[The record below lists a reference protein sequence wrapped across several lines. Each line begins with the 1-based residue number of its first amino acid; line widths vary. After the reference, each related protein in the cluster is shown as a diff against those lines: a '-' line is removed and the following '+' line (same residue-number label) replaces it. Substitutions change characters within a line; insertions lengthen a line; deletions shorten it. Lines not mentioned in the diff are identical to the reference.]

1 MTYAGPPTDMT
12 ETFAYVK
19 SLYAVEEVDTTPLF
33 FIASKTG
40 DVDLKALARSPK
52 AIHKKATEMAWHVNF
67 IETVTRHRAVYLEKD
82 GATVKKDGT
91 KSLKGDLKSE
101 AKDVRHLFMH
111 AQDPSGQ
118 VGFRATWKDN
128 SFIDVLVRDPYGIQV
143 ELYFD
148 YEPDH
153 LTKNARGDK
162 NANEIADTCDAA
174 YNDGTM
180 VKTKRKV
187 FGTAARFNEWL
198 DFWLLATGH
207 EVKKKAPKKAPKPE
221 VSEME
226 LLAGAEWQAK
236 A

>member
-12 ETFAYVK
+12 EAFAYVK

-33 FIASKTG
+33 FIFDRNTA
-40 DVDLKALARSPK
+40 VDPAGLARSPK
-52 AIHKKATEMAWHVNF
+52 AIYKKAITMGWHVNF
-67 IETVTRHRAVYLEKD
+67 IQTVTLHRATYHLKN
-82 GATVKKDGT
+82 GTTPKKDGS
-91 KSLKGDLKSE
+91 KSMKGDLISAEKY
-101 AKDVRHLFMH
+101 VGHLFMH

-118 VGFRATWKDN
+118 VGFRATWNEN
-128 SFIDVLVRDPYGIQV
+128 SFADVLVRDPYGIV
-143 ELYFD
+143 EELYFD

-153 LTKNARGDK
+153 LTKGARGEK

-187 FGTAARFNEWL
+187 FSTAARFNEWL